1 MDQLLEK
8 AAHGEVIHFS
18 ALLRNT
24 PSEDILS
31 KLFFTPKHPVNNG
44 ISKFGLEVLNLRL
57 KGFKLSEIAD
67 KLQTSIS
74 QVAYWS
80 RRTRNCLLTG
90 VPNYIDIDIPALRRL
105 LHISQTMTGY
115 TKLSELLQELP
126 SDDELCKLDWE
137 RGKLPA
143 RSIRGYVTQKDLYI
157 LRQRLE
163 GRSYGSICEELG
175 WDRVRL
181 QRHIQTTRMR
191 LIRDLR
197 IELDVPQLF
206 SPFKPRP
213 L

>member
-1 MDQLLEK
+1 
-8 AAHGEVIHFS
+8 
-18 ALLRNT
+18 
-24 PSEDILS
+24 
-31 KLFFTPKHPVNNG
+31 
-44 ISKFGLEVLNLRL
+44 
-57 KGFKLSEIAD
+57 
-67 KLQTSIS
+67 
-74 QVAYWS
+74 
-80 RRTRNCLLTG
+80 
-90 VPNYIDIDIPALRRL
+90 
-105 LHISQTMTGY
+105 MTGY

-126 SDDELCKLDWE
+126 SDDELCQLDWE

-181 QRHIQTTRMR
+181 QRHIQSTRMR

>member
-18 ALLRNT
+18 DLLRNI
-24 PSEDILS
+24 PSDDILS
-31 KLFFTPKHPVNNG
+31 KLFFNPKHPVNNG

-90 VPNYIDIDIPALRRL
+90 VSNYIDIDIPALRRL

-163 GRSYGSICEELG
+163 GRSYGSICEELD

>member
-8 AAHGEVIHFS
+8 AAHGEAIHFS
-18 ALLRNT
+18 DLLRNI
-24 PSEDILS
+24 PSDDILS
-31 KLFFTPKHPVNNG
+31 KLFFNPKHPVNNG

-57 KGFKLSEIAD
+57 EGFKLSEIAD
-67 KLQTSIS
+67 KLQASIS

-126 SDDELCKLDWE
+126 SDDELCQLDWE

-175 WDRVRL
+175 WDGYSG
-181 QRHIQTTRMR
+181 T
-191 LIRDLR
+191 
-197 IELDVPQLF
+197 
-206 SPFKPRP
+206 FKRP
-213 L
+213 VCG